1 MSEINVNVDSFG
13 TSIQSLRTLKTTCEA
28 IDVTEMSVVGSGDCV
43 NILNAIDKEYATVK
57 STFLTLLDD
66 SIHFFE
72 NIQNSIIEA
81 DEQAS
86 VTME

>member
-28 IDVTEMSVVGSGDCV
+28 IDVTEISIVGSGECV
-43 NILNAIDKEYATVK
+43 NILNSIDKEYANVK
-57 STFLTLLDD
+57 SAFLTLLEN
-66 SIHFFE
+66 SILFFE
-72 NIQNSIIEA
+72 NVQNSIMEA

-86 VTME
+86 ATME

>member
-1 MSEINVNVDSFG
+1 MSEINVNIDSFS
-13 TSIQSLRTLKTTCEA
+13 TSIQSLRSLKTTCDA
-28 IDVTEMSVVGSGDCV
+28 IDVAEMSVVGSGDCV

>member
-28 IDVTEMSVVGSGDCV
+28 IDVAEISIVGSGECV
-43 NILNAIDKEYATVK
+43 NILNSIDKEYATVK
-57 STFLTLLDD
+57 SNFLTLLEN
-66 SIHFFE
+66 SILFFE
-72 NIQNSIIEA
+72 NVQNSIIEA

-86 VTME
+86 ATME